1 MCGSAICFEGF
12 GEEWMD
18 FYVAGIENCDIR
30 IAKGEARMVMVC
42 SGYREWLSGEEKG
55 RKRGRKKV
63 QKLKENNE
71 LCTNVVEKNPLRPGI
86 SGNSFSRVN

>member
-1 MCGSAICFEGF
+1 MAQPCFEGF
-12 GEEWMD
+12 GEEWVD

-30 IAKGEARMVMVC
+30 IAKGQARMVMVC

-63 QKLKENNE
+63 KNSRKM
-71 LCTNVVEKNPLRPGI
+71 TNCARMW
-86 SGNSFSRVN
+86 SRRIP

>member
-12 GEEWMD
+12 GEEWVD
-18 FYVAGIENCDIR
+18 VYVLGIENCDIR
-30 IAKGEARMVMVC
+30 IAKGEARGWMVC

-63 QKLKENNE
+63 QKLYENDE

>member
-12 GEEWMD
+12 GEEWVD
-18 FYVAGIENCDIR
+18 FYVTGIENCDIR
-30 IAKGEARMVMVC
+30 IAKGQARMVMVC

-63 QKLKENNE
+63 QKL
-71 LCTNVVEKNPLRPGI
+71 
-86 SGNSFSRVN
+86 

>member
-12 GEEWMD
+12 GEEWVD

-30 IAKGEARMVMVC
+30 IAKGEARGWMVC

-55 RKRGRKKV
+55 RKRGRKKW
-63 QKLKENNE
+63 KNSRKI
-71 LCTNVVEKNPLRPGI
+71 TNSARMW
-86 SGNSFSRVN
+86 SRKIP

>member
-12 GEEWMD
+12 GEEWVD

-42 SGYREWLSGEEKG
+42 SGYRELLSGEEKG
-55 RKRGRKKV
+55 RKKV
-63 QKLKENNE
+63 QKLEENNE

-86 SGNSFSRVN
+86 SGNSLKSVN

>member
-12 GEEWMD
+12 GEEWVD

-30 IAKGEARMVMVC
+30 IAKGEARGWMVC

-55 RKRGRKKV
+55 RKRGRKKC
-63 QKLKENNE
+63 KNFRKI
-71 LCTNVVEKNPLRPGI
+71 TNCARMW
-86 SGNSFSRVN
+86 SRKIP